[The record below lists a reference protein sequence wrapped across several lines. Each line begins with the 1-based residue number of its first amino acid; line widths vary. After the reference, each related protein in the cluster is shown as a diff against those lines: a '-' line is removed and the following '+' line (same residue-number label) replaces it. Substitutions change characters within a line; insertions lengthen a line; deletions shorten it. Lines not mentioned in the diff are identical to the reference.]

1 MISHEPGGAGER
13 DLSLRHVERDSA
25 IACAVMVVIAL
36 VIQRGG
42 TSGALGVIGGGFI
55 MAFSF
60 RAIRRGVDAMVQRVA
75 PHNEGDAATTSR
87 GRVGW
92 TVLTFALRYVFIGV
106 VAWALLVP
114 LHAHPVGMMA
124 GVTAPV
130 VALTLEAVRLQRR

>member
-1 MISHEPGGAGER
+1 MTSRTPGGVGEH
-13 DLSLRHVERDSA
+13 DVSLRHVERDSA
-25 IACAVMVVIAL
+25 IACAVMVVVAL
-36 VIQRGG
+36 VLQRGG

-60 RAIRRGVDAMVQRVA
+60 RAIRRGVDAMVHRVA
-75 PHNEGDAATTSR
+75 PQAEGDAPAISR

-92 TVLTFALRYVFIGV
+92 AVLGFALRYVMIGV

-114 LHAHPVGMMA
+114 LHAHPVGMIA

-130 VALTLEAVRLQRR
+130 VALTIEAVRLQRR